1 MKLYRAAHT
10 VYKTQYH
17 IVWITKYR
25 RKILVTGVKSYLK
38 IRVQEIRKYYLDW
51 EYMETGIKQEHVH
64 LYVVIPPKYT
74 LSKVV

>member
-1 MKLYRAAHT
+1 M
-10 VYKTQYH
+10 
-17 IVWITKYR
+17 
-25 RKILVTGVKSYLK
+25 VTGVKSYLK

-51 EYMETGIKQEHVH
+51 EYMETVIKQEHVH